1 MGIKYEDNELLISHL
16 FSKKR
21 IFYKDL
27 KSIRITVEGIVFETY
42 DGEIVTEKDRLLDD
56 KEKLY
61 KAVKQHNIS
70 FRDEVELDGMTET
83 FTREELDPMIA
94 KVCGYAQEFT
104 SKGAKANLGDAY
116 DIRIEVSEIDEF
128 IQMDFYLQKDG
139 KDDPNRGSFDD
150 ITLAFFVEWDT
161 ISRRALYGITE
172 EMTDES
178 KLLEALQYSMQ
189 YLYEEI

>member
-27 KSIRITVEGIVFETY
+27 KSIRITIEGIVFETC
-42 DGEIVTEKDRLLDD
+42 DSEIVTEQDKLLDD

-61 KAVKQHNIS
+61 EAVKQHNIS

-94 KVCGYAQEFT
+94 KAFSYAQEFT
-104 SKGAKANLGDAY
+104 SKDVKANLGDEY
-116 DIRIEVSEIDEF
+116 DIRIKLSEIDEY
-128 IQMDFYLQKDG
+128 IQMDFYLQIDG
-139 KDDPNRGSFDD
+139 KDDQTRGSFDD

-172 EMTDES
+172 ELTDES
-178 KLLEALQYSMQ
+178 KLLDALQYSMQ
-189 YLYEEI
+189 YLYEKI